1 MGEAM
6 SARRWLPCGTAALAL
21 HVAAIVLV
29 REAPVRALPGG
40 PPESPAE
47 LAIELAPAEEDA
59 VASPAPPAP
68 EGKAHDLTMDLPS
81 RARLPLEGALAIRE
95 LGATPGAPS
104 SEPGPSEP
112 APAPADSGW
121 TFPAGRPGDV
131 LAPGA
136 VARAVLETVP
146 VVPAPT
152 TVSPTGGLAEGL
164 DARDAALG
172 LGRGGAITSAL
183 EAATYADVDAEGR
196 ATFDV
201 SIDTSGHVSVSLL
214 DASTAA
220 PAWTHVAQAMRAS
233 LDAGQVRV
241 PPGAHGWHVVATVE
255 SKIVY
260 PNGADPKKMGTKLE
274 ADGPA
279 LTTNEHRTTVGDAP
293 IVFKK
298 MPGVTLAH
306 SGKVCSVRIHLGLGP
321 PISGGCDPT
330 NIGAHTT
337 RVVHTHVVREGR
349 L

>member
-1 MGEAM
+1 M
-6 SARRWLPCGTAALAL
+6 SARRWLLYGTVAVAA
-21 HVAAIVLV
+21 HVAALVVV
-29 REAPVRALPGG
+29 REAPVPVVQTA
-40 PPESPAE
+40 PPEPSAE
-47 LAIELAPAEEDA
+47 LGIELAPAEADA
-59 VASPAPPAP
+59 VPSPAPPAP
-68 EGKAHDLTMDLPS
+68 DGKPQPLPTSLPS
-81 RARLPLEGALAIRE
+81 RAGVSLEGALAVRE
-95 LGATPGAPS
+95 LGATPGSPS
-104 SEPGPSEP
+104 SEPGPSESV
-112 APAPADSGW
+112 PAPADSGW
-121 TFPAGRPGDV
+121 TFPAGKPADV

-136 VARAVLETVP
+136 VARAIQDTVP

-201 SIDTSGHVSVSLL
+201 SIDTSGHISVSLL
-214 DASTAA
+214 DASAAA
-220 PAWTHVAQAMRAS
+220 PAWTHVAQAMRAAI
-233 LDAGQVRV
+233 DAAQVRV
-241 PPGAHGWHVVATVE
+241 PPGARGWHVVATVE

-260 PNGADPKKMGTKLE
+260 PNNADPKKMGTKLE
-274 ADGPA
+274 ADAPA
-279 LTTNEHRTTVGDAP
+279 LTTNEHRATVGDPP

-298 MPGVTLAH
+298 MPGLTLAH